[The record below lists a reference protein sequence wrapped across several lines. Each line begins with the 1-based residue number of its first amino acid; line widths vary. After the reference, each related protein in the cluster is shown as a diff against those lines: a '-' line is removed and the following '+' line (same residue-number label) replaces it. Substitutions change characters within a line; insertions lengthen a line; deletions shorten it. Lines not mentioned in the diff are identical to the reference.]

1 MPPDGGHEGHEFGR
15 EHLPLTLAHFSGND
29 CTQVIDIASEQTLEA
44 LQPILTGFERRSA
57 ESRI

>member
-1 MPPDGGHEGHEFGR
+1 
-15 EHLPLTLAHFSGND
+15 
-29 CTQVIDIASEQTLEA
+29 VIDIASEQTLEA